1 MTDPCDLAH
10 EETIATAQAAHE
22 SNRPTVIC
30 GGCDRI
36 MWQAGERVRVE
47 MCGECKDAGEK
58 G

>member
-1 MTDPCDLAH
+1 MIDPMDLSK
-10 EETIATAQAAHE
+10 EEIITAAQAAHE

-30 GGCDRI
+30 GGCNKVL
-36 MWQAGERVRVE
+36 WQAGERVRVE